1 MKRFE
6 HTEPVESCDA
16 SGTEYV
22 GVHVKDNVFQTEA
35 GIFLKTN
42 IEQGKIDISINRV
55 DTNNVN
61 RNEPIDSLKDML
73 RFVMYGDN
81 NKELNEERS
90 VDKKTYWPK
99 ARYINSDGSISE
111 LITDHGFD
119 NAKGAEKR
127 IYEWKKEY
135 GFDIS
140 EAWIEIHSKRTYGVM
155 ITKKEIIRRYPNER
169 H

>member
-6 HTEPVESCDA
+6 HTEPVESCNA

-35 GIFLKTN
+35 GIKLKTN

-61 RNEPIDSLKDML
+61 RNDLIDSLKDML
-73 RFVMYGDN
+73 RFAMYGDN
-81 NKELNEERS
+81 NKELSEERNIS
-90 VDKKTYWPK
+90 GKTYWPK

-111 LITDHGFD
+111 LFTDRGFG
-119 NAKGAEKR
+119 NAIEAEKW
-127 IYEWKKEY
+127 IYEWKKED

-140 EAWIEIHSKRTYGVM
+140 EAWIEIHNKGTYGGV
-155 ITKKEIIRRYPNER
+155 ITKKEIIRRYPSE
-169 H
+169 HH